1 MKFQRVFDRMI
12 IKNTTIQNKTK
23 QNKLNNQH
31 IIPSHC
37 ISNPKVNDFLK
48 SIINYK
54 ESKESILF
62 SIGCELVRGNTNPY
76 LKQFLSEYSF
86 PIVKIENIP
95 YDEFDLLGSIYQ
107 YLNSKRENL
116 ERGSFYTDYKIAK
129 DFVNDLDFSKNQLI
143 LDPACGSGS
152 FLFNSNASSNQIFGV
167 DNDPIAIMIAKFNYF
182 IKFLNGNCPNI
193 FCDDFFNWY
202 LKNKHLIFD
211 YLIGNPP
218 YGANLNLK
226 NINSSHVIS
235 GESFSYFIEFGFTLL
250 KDVGI
255 MRYLL
260 PESILNVK
268 KHYDIRK
275 FILNNTNLNKIKKY
289 QTKFAGIMSDLY
301 MLEITNDKNNSDLI
315 FIDNKS
321 TIIPKTIFKSLK
333 NSVITYFNQKDVTII
348 QKVTVIQGH
357 NLSNSIFAL
366 GVVTGNNK
374 EKLFDNPT
382 DNSEPIY
389 SGKEVNKYKLLPP
402 KKHIIFDR
410 NNLQQVAPDN
420 VYRAPQKLVYKTINK
435 HIKIAI
441 DDTQSLTTNS
451 ANIIIPNIIGYDIY
465 TIMGILNSQL
475 YSYLNIK
482 LFGGVNKI
490 AKENLQALPIPKI
503 SNEQNLYVKEL
514 VMKVM
519 ETSDDSY
526 LQNYIHKNIFGL
538 SESEIKYI
546 FEY

>member
-1 MKFQRVFDRMI
+1 MI
-12 IKNTTIQNKTK
+12 VKNTTIQNKTK
-23 QNKLNNQH
+23 QNKLSNQH

-48 SIINYK
+48 SIINYTG
-54 ESKESILF
+54 SKQSILF
-62 SIGCELVRGNTNPY
+62 SIGCELVRGNTNSH

-116 ERGSFYTDYKIAK
+116 EKGSFYTDYKIAK
-129 DFVNDLDFSKNQLI
+129 DFVNDLDFNKNQLI

-152 FLFNSNASSNQIFGV
+152 FLFNSNASPNHIFGV

-182 IKFLNGNCPNI
+182 IKFPNGEYPNI

-202 LKNKHLIFD
+202 LENKHLMFD

-235 GESFSYFIEFGFTLL
+235 GESFSYFIEFGYTLL
-250 KDVGI
+250 KDTGI

-275 FILNNTNLNKIKKY
+275 YILNNTNLSTIKKY
-289 QTKFAGIMSDLY
+289 KTKFAGVMSDLY
-301 MLEITNDKNNSDLI
+301 MLEITNDKINSDLI

-321 TIIPKTIFKSLK
+321 TKISKTIFKGLK
-333 NSVITYFNQKDVTII
+333 NWVITYFNQKDITII
-348 QKVTVIQGH
+348 QKVTDIQGA

-389 SGKEVNKYKLLPP
+389 SGKEVTKYKLLSP
-402 KKHIIFDR
+402 KKHIVFDR
-410 NNLQQVAPDN
+410 NNLQQVASDN
-420 VYRAPQKLVYKTINK
+420 VYRVSLKLVYKTISK

-451 ANIIIPNIIGYDIY
+451 ANIIIPNINGLDIY
-465 TIMGILNSQL
+465 TVMGILNSQL

-490 AKENLQALPIPKI
+490 SKENLQALPFPKI
-503 SNEQNLYVKEL
+503 STEQNLYIKQL
-514 VMKVM
+514 VMNAMK
-519 ETSDDSY
+519 TSDDSS
-526 LQNYIHKNIFGL
+526 LQNYIHENIFGL
-538 SESEIKYI
+538 SKSEIEYI
-546 FEY
+546 FKYNT

>member
-1 MKFQRVFDRMI
+1 MI
-12 IKNTTIQNKTK
+12 IQNTTIQNKTK
-23 QNKLNNQH
+23 ENRLSNQH

-37 ISNPKVNDFLK
+37 ISNTSVNDFLK
-48 SIINYK
+48 STINSK

-86 PIVKIENIP
+86 PIVKIKNIP
-95 YDEFDLLGSIYQ
+95 YDEFDLLGSTYQ
-107 YLNSKRENL
+107 YLNSKKENL

-129 DFVNDLDFSKNQLI
+129 DFVNDLDFSKNQLM
-143 LDPACGSGS
+143 LDPSCGSGS
-152 FLFNSNASSNQIFGV
+152 FLFNSNASSHQIFGV

-182 IKFLNGNCPNI
+182 IKFPNGNYPNI

-202 LKNKHLIFD
+202 SKNKHLVFD

-250 KDVGI
+250 EDKGI

-289 QTKFAGIMSDLY
+289 KTKFAGVMSDLY
-301 MLEITNDKNNSDLI
+301 MLEITNDKNNSDLT

-321 TIIPKTIFKSLK
+321 TKIPKTIFKGLK
-333 NSVITYFNQKDVTII
+333 NSVITNFNQKDVTII
-348 QKVTVIQGH
+348 QKVTDIQGH
-357 NLSNSIFAL
+357 DLSNSIFGL

-374 EKLFDNPT
+374 ERLLDNPT
-382 DNSEPIY
+382 NNSELIY
-389 SGKEVNKYKLLPP
+389 SGKEVTKYKLLPP
-402 KKHIIFDR
+402 KKHIVFDR

-420 VYRAPQKLVYKTINK
+420 IYRAPQKLIYKTINK
-435 HIKIAI
+435 YIKIAI

-451 ANIIIPNIIGYDIY
+451 ANIIIPDIIGFDIY

-490 AKENLQALPIPKI
+490 AKENLQKLPIPKI
-503 SNEQNLYVKEL
+503 SNKQNLYIKEL

-526 LQNYIHKNIFGL
+526 LQNYIHKNIFEL
-538 SESEIKYI
+538 SNSEIEYI

>member
-1 MKFQRVFDRMI
+1 MI
-12 IKNTTIQNKTK
+12 IQNTTIQNKTK
-23 QNKLNNQH
+23 ENRLSNQH

-37 ISNPKVNDFLK
+37 ISNTSVNDFLK
-48 SIINYK
+48 STINSK

-86 PIVKIENIP
+86 PIVKIKNIP
-95 YDEFDLLGSIYQ
+95 YDEFDLLGSTYQ
-107 YLNSKRENL
+107 YLNSKKENL

-129 DFVNDLDFSKNQLI
+129 DFVNDLDFSKNQLM
-143 LDPACGSGS
+143 LDPSCGSGS
-152 FLFNSNASSNQIFGV
+152 FLFNSNASSHQIFGV

-182 IKFLNGNCPNI
+182 IKFPNGNYPNI

-202 LKNKHLIFD
+202 SKNKHLVFD

-250 KDVGI
+250 EDKGI

-289 QTKFAGIMSDLY
+289 KTKFAGVMSDLY
-301 MLEITNDKNNSDLI
+301 MLEITNDKNNSDLT

-321 TIIPKTIFKSLK
+321 TKIPKTIFKGLK
-333 NSVITYFNQKDVTII
+333 NSVITNFNQKDVTII
-348 QKVTVIQGH
+348 QKVTDIQGH
-357 NLSNSIFAL
+357 DLSNSIFGL

-374 EKLFDNPT
+374 ERLLDNPT
-382 DNSEPIY
+382 NNSELIY
-389 SGKEVNKYKLLPP
+389 SGKEVTKYKLLPP
-402 KKHIIFDR
+402 KKHIVFDR

-420 VYRAPQKLVYKTINK
+420 IYRAPQKLIYKTINK
-435 HIKIAI
+435 YIKIAI

-451 ANIIIPNIIGYDIY
+451 ANIIIPNIIGFDIY

-490 AKENLQALPIPKI
+490 AKENLQKLPIPKI
-503 SNEQNLYVKEL
+503 SNRQNLYIKEL

-526 LQNYIHKNIFGL
+526 LQNYIHKNIFEL
-538 SESEIKYI
+538 SNSEIEYI

>member
-1 MKFQRVFDRMI
+1 MI
-12 IKNTTIQNKTK
+12 IQNTTVQNKTK
-23 QNKLNNQH
+23 QNRLSNQH

-37 ISNPKVNDFLK
+37 ISNTKVNDFLK
-48 SIINYK
+48 FIINYK

-129 DFVNDLDFSKNQLI
+129 DFVNGLDFSKNQLI
-143 LDPACGSGS
+143 LDPSCGSGS
-152 FLFNSNASSNQIFGV
+152 FLFNSDASSNQIFGV

-182 IKFLNGNCPNI
+182 IKFPNGNYPNI
-193 FCDDFFNWY
+193 FCDDFFSWY
-202 LKNKHLIFD
+202 LKNKHLTFD

-289 QTKFAGIMSDLY
+289 QTKFAGVMSDLY

-321 TIIPKTIFKSLK
+321 TKIPKTIFKSLK

-348 QKVTVIQGH
+348 QKVTDIQGH

-410 NNLQQVAPDN
+410 NNLQQVASDN
-420 VYRAPQKLVYKTINK
+420 AYRAPQKLVYKTINK

-451 ANIIIPNIIGYDIY
+451 ANIIIPNIIGLDTH

-490 AKENLQALPIPKI
+490 SKENLQVLPFPKI
-503 SNEQNLYVKEL
+503 SNKQNLYIKEL

-538 SESEIKYI
+538 SKSEIEYI

>member
-1 MKFQRVFDRMI
+1 MI
-12 IKNTTIQNKTK
+12 IQNTTVQNKTK
-23 QNKLNNQH
+23 QNRLSNQH
-31 IIPSHC
+31 IIPLHC
-37 ISNPKVNDFLK
+37 ISNTKVNDFLK
-48 SIINYK
+48 PIINYK

-76 LKQFLSEYSF
+76 LKQFLSEHSF

-95 YDEFDLLGSIYQ
+95 YYEFDLLGSTYQ
-107 YLNSKRENL
+107 YLNSKKENL

-129 DFVNDLDFSKNQLI
+129 DFVSDLDFSKNQLI

-182 IKFLNGNCPNI
+182 IKFPNGNYPNI

-202 LKNKHLIFD
+202 LKNKHLVFD

-218 YGANLNLK
+218 YGATLDLK

-235 GESFSYFIEFGFTLL
+235 GESFSYFIEFGFTFL
-250 KDVGI
+250 KDKGI

-260 PESILNVK
+260 PEAILNVK

-275 FILNNTNLNKIKKY
+275 FILNDTNLNKIKKY
-289 QTKFAGIMSDLY
+289 QTKFAGVMTDLY
-301 MLEITNDKNNSDLI
+301 MLEITNDKNNSDLT
-315 FIDNKS
+315 FIDNQS
-321 TIIPKTIFKSLK
+321 TKIPKTIFKSLK
-333 NSVITYFNQKDVTII
+333 NSVITHFNQKDVTII
-348 QKVTVIQGH
+348 QKVTDIQEH

-389 SGKEVNKYKLLPP
+389 SGKEVTKYKLLPP
-402 KKHIIFDR
+402 EKHIVFDR

-420 VYRAPQKLVYKTINK
+420 IYRAPQKLVYKTINK

-490 AKENLQALPIPKI
+490 AKENLQTLPFPKI
-503 SNEQNLYVKEL
+503 SNKQNLYIKEL

-538 SESEIKYI
+538 SKSEIEYI

>member
-1 MKFQRVFDRMI
+1 ML

-37 ISNPKVNDFLK
+37 ISDPEVNVFLK
-48 SIINYK
+48 SIIKYK

-62 SIGCELVRGNTNPY
+62 SIGCELVRRNTNPH
-76 LKQFLSEYSF
+76 LKQFLSEHSF

-95 YDEFDLLGSIYQ
+95 YDEFDLLGSTYQ

-182 IKFLNGNCPNI
+182 IKFPNGNYPNI

-202 LKNKHLIFD
+202 LKNKHLMFD

-226 NINSSHVIS
+226 NISSSHVIS

-275 FILNNTNLNKIKKY
+275 YILDNTNLNKIKKY
-289 QTKFAGIMSDLY
+289 QTKFAGVMSDLY
-301 MLEITNDKNNSDLI
+301 MLEITNDKVNSDLI

-333 NSVITYFNQKDVTII
+333 NSVITCFNQKDVTII
-348 QKVTVIQGH
+348 QKVTDIQGH

-389 SGKEVNKYKLLPP
+389 SGKEVTKYNLLPP

-410 NNLQQVAPDN
+410 NNLQQVAADD
-420 VYRAPQKLVYKTINK
+420 VYRASQKLVYKTINK

-451 ANIIIPNIIGYDIY
+451 ANIIIPNIIGLDIH

-490 AKENLQALPIPKI
+490 SKENLQSLPFPKI
-503 SNEQNLYVKEL
+503 SNKQNLYIKEL

-519 ETSDDSY
+519 ETSDDSD

-538 SESEIKYI
+538 CKSEIEYI

>member
-1 MKFQRVFDRMI
+1 MI
-12 IKNTTIQNKTK
+12 VKNTTIQNKTK

-48 SIINYK
+48 SIIDYK

-86 PIVKIENIP
+86 PIVKIESIP
-95 YDEFDLLGSIYQ
+95 SDEFDLLGSTYQ

-152 FLFNSNASSNQIFGV
+152 FLFNSNALSNQIFGV

-182 IKFLNGNCPNI
+182 IKFPNGNYPNI

-202 LKNKHLIFD
+202 LKNKHLKFD
-211 YLIGNPP
+211 YLIANPP

-226 NINSSHVIS
+226 NINCSHVIS
-235 GESFSYFIEFGFTLL
+235 GESFSYFVVFGFTLL
-250 KDVGI
+250 KDEGI

-289 QTKFAGIMSDLY
+289 QTKFAGVMSDLY
-301 MLEITNDKNNSDLI
+301 MLEITNDKNNNDLI

-333 NSVITYFNQKDVTII
+333 NSVITYYNQKDVAII
-348 QKVTVIQGH
+348 QKVTDIQGH
-357 NLSNSIFAL
+357 SLSNSIFAL

-374 EKLFDNPT
+374 EKLFDTPT

-389 SGKEVNKYKLLPP
+389 SGKEVIKYKLLPP
-402 KKHIIFDR
+402 KKHIVFDR

-451 ANIIIPNIIGYDIY
+451 ANIIIPNIIGLDTH

-490 AKENLQALPIPKI
+490 AKENLQALPLPKI
-503 SNEQNLYVKEL
+503 SDKENLYIKEL
-514 VMKVM
+514 VMKVV

-526 LQNYIHKNIFGL
+526 LQNYIHENIFGL
-538 SESEIKYI
+538 SKSEIEYI

>member
-1 MKFQRVFDRMI
+1 MKLQRIFHKMMV
-12 IKNTTIQNKTK
+12 KNTTIQNKTK

-37 ISNPKVNDFLK
+37 ISNPKANDFLK

-86 PIVKIENIP
+86 PIVKIGNLP
-95 YDEFDLLGSIYQ
+95 YDEFDLLGSTYQ

-129 DFVNDLDFSKNQLI
+129 DFVHDLDFSKNQLI

-182 IKFLNGNCPNI
+182 IKFPNGDYPNI
-193 FCDDFFNWY
+193 FCDDFFSWY

-289 QTKFAGIMSDLY
+289 QTKFAGVMSDLY
-301 MLEITNDKNNSDLI
+301 MLEITNDKNNSNLI

-333 NSVITYFNQKDVTII
+333 SSVITYFNQKDVAII
-348 QKVTVIQGH
+348 QKVTDIQGH

-374 EKLFDNPT
+374 EKIFDNPT

-389 SGKEVNKYKLLPP
+389 SGKEVNKYKLLPS

-420 VYRAPQKLVYKTINK
+420 VYRAPQKLVYKTISK
-435 HIKIAI
+435 HIKIAM

-451 ANIIIPNIIGYDIY
+451 ANIIIPNIIGFDIH

-482 LFGGVNKI
+482 LFGGVNKVS
-490 AKENLQALPIPKI
+490 KENLQVLPIPKI
-503 SNEQNLYVKEL
+503 SNKQNSYLKEL
-514 VMKVM
+514 VIEVMK
-519 ETSDDSY
+519 TSDDSY

-538 SESEIKYI
+538 SKSEIEYI

>member
-1 MKFQRVFDRMI
+1 MI
-12 IKNTTIQNKTK
+12 IQNTTIQNKTK
-23 QNKLNNQH
+23 ENRLSNQH

-37 ISNPKVNDFLK
+37 ISNTSVNDFLK
-48 SIINYK
+48 STINSK

-86 PIVKIENIP
+86 PIVKIKNIP
-95 YDEFDLLGSIYQ
+95 YDEFDLLGSTYQ
-107 YLNSKRENL
+107 YLNSKKENL

-129 DFVNDLDFSKNQLI
+129 DFVNDLDFSKNQLM
-143 LDPACGSGS
+143 LDPSCGSGS
-152 FLFNSNASSNQIFGV
+152 FLFNSNASSHQIFGV

-182 IKFLNGNCPNI
+182 IKFPNGNYPNI

-202 LKNKHLIFD
+202 SKNKHLVFD

-250 KDVGI
+250 EDKGI

-289 QTKFAGIMSDLY
+289 KTKFAGVMSDLY
-301 MLEITNDKNNSDLI
+301 MLEITNDKNNSDLT

-321 TIIPKTIFKSLK
+321 TKIPKTIFKGLK
-333 NSVITYFNQKDVTII
+333 NSVITNFNQKDVTII
-348 QKVTVIQGH
+348 QKVTDIQGH
-357 NLSNSIFAL
+357 DLSNSIFGL

-374 EKLFDNPT
+374 ERLLDNPT
-382 DNSEPIY
+382 NNSELIY
-389 SGKEVNKYKLLPP
+389 SGKEVTKYKLLPP
-402 KKHIIFDR
+402 KKHIVFDR

-420 VYRAPQKLVYKTINK
+420 IYRAPQKLIYKTINK
-435 HIKIAI
+435 YIKIAI

-451 ANIIIPNIIGYDIY
+451 ANIIIPDIIGFDIY

-490 AKENLQALPIPKI
+490 AKENLQKLPIPKI
-503 SNEQNLYVKEL
+503 SNRQNLYIKEL

-526 LQNYIHKNIFGL
+526 LQNYIHKNIFEL
-538 SESEIKYI
+538 SNSEIEYI

>member
-1 MKFQRVFDRMI
+1 
-12 IKNTTIQNKTK
+12 
-23 QNKLNNQH
+23 
-31 IIPSHC
+31 
-37 ISNPKVNDFLK
+37 
-48 SIINYK
+48 
-54 ESKESILF
+54 
-62 SIGCELVRGNTNPY
+62 VRGNTNPY
-76 LKQFLSEYSF
+76 LKQFLSEHYF

-95 YDEFDLLGSIYQ
+95 YYEFDLLGSTYQ
-107 YLNSKRENL
+107 YLNSKKENL

-182 IKFLNGNCPNI
+182 IKFPNGNYPNI

-202 LKNKHLIFD
+202 LKNKHLVFD

-218 YGANLNLK
+218 YGATLDLK

-235 GESFSYFIEFGFTLL
+235 GESFSYFIEFGFTFL
-250 KDVGI
+250 KDKGI

-275 FILNNTNLNKIKKY
+275 FILNDTNLNKIKKY
-289 QTKFAGIMSDLY
+289 QTKFAGVMSDLY
-301 MLEITNDKNNSDLI
+301 MLEITNDKNNSDLT
-315 FIDNKS
+315 FIDNQS
-321 TIIPKTIFKSLK
+321 TKIPKTIFKSLK
-333 NSVITYFNQKDVTII
+333 NSVITHFNQKDVTII
-348 QKVTVIQGH
+348 QRVTDIQEH

-389 SGKEVNKYKLLPP
+389 SGKEVTKYKLLPP
-402 KKHIIFDR
+402 EKHIVFDR

-420 VYRAPQKLVYKTINK
+420 IYRAPQKLVYKTINK

-451 ANIIIPNIIGYDIY
+451 ANIIIPNIIGFDIY
-465 TIMGILNSQL
+465 TVMGILNSQL

-490 AKENLQALPIPKI
+490 AKENLQTLPFPKI
-503 SNEQNLYVKEL
+503 SNKQNLYIKEL

-538 SESEIKYI
+538 SDSEIEYI

>member
-1 MKFQRVFDRMI
+1 MI
-12 IKNTTIQNKTK
+12 VKNTTIQNKTK
-23 QNKLNNQH
+23 QARLNNQH

-37 ISNPKVNDFLK
+37 ISNTKVNEFLK

-62 SIGCELVRGNTNPY
+62 SIGCKLVRGNTNPY

-86 PIVKIENIP
+86 PIVKIKNIP
-95 YDEFDLLGSIYQ
+95 YDEFDLLGSTYQ

-116 ERGSFYTDYKIAK
+116 EKGSFYTDYKIAK

-182 IKFLNGNCPNI
+182 IKFPNGNYPNI

-202 LKNKHLIFD
+202 LKNKHLVFD

-218 YGANLNLK
+218 YGATLDLK

-235 GESFSYFIEFGFTLL
+235 GESFSYFIEFGFTFL
-250 KDVGI
+250 KDKGI

-260 PESILNVK
+260 PEAILNVK

-275 FILNNTNLNKIKKY
+275 FILNDTNLNKIKKY
-289 QTKFAGIMSDLY
+289 QTKFAGVMSDLY
-301 MLEITNDKNNSDLI
+301 MLEITNDKNNSDLT
-315 FIDNKS
+315 FIDNQS
-321 TIIPKTIFKSLK
+321 TKIPKTIFKSLK
-333 NSVITYFNQKDVTII
+333 NSVITHFNQKDVTII
-348 QKVTVIQGH
+348 QRVTDIQEH

-389 SGKEVNKYKLLPP
+389 SGKEVTKYKLLPP
-402 KKHIIFDR
+402 EKHIVFDR

-420 VYRAPQKLVYKTINK
+420 IYRAPQKLVYKTINK
-435 HIKIAI
+435 YIKIAI

-490 AKENLQALPIPKI
+490 AKENLQALPFPKI
-503 SNEQNLYVKEL
+503 SNKQNLYIKEL

-538 SESEIKYI
+538 SDSEIEYI

>member
-1 MKFQRVFDRMI
+1 MI
-12 IKNTTIQNKTK
+12 VKNTTIQNKTK
-23 QNKLNNQH
+23 LNKLSNQH
-31 IIPSHC
+31 LIPSHC
-37 ISNPKVNDFLK
+37 ISNIEVHEFLK
-48 SIINYK
+48 SII
-54 ESKESILF
+54 ELDHSKESILF

-86 PIVKIENIP
+86 PMVKIENIP
-95 YDEFDLLGSIYQ
+95 YDEFDLLGSTYQ
-107 YLNSKRENL
+107 YLNSKKENL
-116 ERGSFYTDYKIAK
+116 ERGLFYTDYKIAK

-143 LDPACGSGS
+143 LDPSCGSGS
-152 FLFNSNASSNQIFGV
+152 FLFNSNASSHQIFGV
-167 DNDPIAIMIAKFNYF
+167 DNDPIACMIAKFNYF
-182 IKFLNGNCPNI
+182 IKFPDGNYPNI
-193 FCDDFFNWY
+193 FCDNFFDWY
-202 LKNKHLIFD
+202 TKHKGIQFD
-211 YLIGNPP
+211 YVIGNPP

-226 NINSSHVIS
+226 NIYSSHVIS
-235 GESFSYFIEFGFTLL
+235 GESFSYFIEIGFTLL
-250 KDVGI
+250 EDKGI

-275 FILNNTNLNKIKKY
+275 FILNDTNLNKIKKY
-289 QTKFAGIMSDLY
+289 QTKFAGVMSDLY
-301 MLEITNDKNNSDLI
+301 MLEITNDKNNSDLT
-315 FIDNKS
+315 FIDNNKS
-321 TIIPKTIFKSLK
+321 TRISKTIFKSLK
-333 NSVITYFNQKDVTII
+333 NSVITNFNQKDITII
-348 QKVTVIQGH
+348 QKVTDIQGH
-357 NLSNSIFAL
+357 NLSNSIFGL

-389 SGKEVNKYKLLPP
+389 SGKEVTKYKLLPP
-402 KKHIIFDR
+402 KKHIVFDR

-420 VYRAPQKLVYKTINK
+420 IYRAPQKLIYKTINK

-451 ANIIIPNIIGYDIY
+451 ANIIIPNIIGLDIY
-465 TIMGILNSQL
+465 AIMGILNSQL

-482 LFGGVNKI
+482 LFGGVNKV
-490 AKENLQALPIPKI
+490 AKENLQKLPLPKI
-503 SNEQNLYVKEL
+503 SNKQNLYIKEL

-519 ETSDDSY
+519 ETSDDYY

-538 SESEIKYI
+538 SDSEIEYI

>member
-1 MKFQRVFDRMI
+1 MQRVYDRML

-37 ISNPKVNDFLK
+37 ISNPKANDFLK

-62 SIGCELVRGNTNPY
+62 SIGCELVRRNTNPY
-76 LKQFLSEYSF
+76 LKQFLSECSF

-95 YDEFDLLGSIYQ
+95 YDEFDLLGSTYQ

-129 DFVNDLDFSKNQLI
+129 DFVNGLDFSKNQLI
-143 LDPACGSGS
+143 LDPSCGSGS
-152 FLFNSNASSNQIFGV
+152 FLFNSDAPSNQIFGV

-182 IKFLNGNCPNI
+182 IKFPNGNYPNI
-193 FCDDFFNWY
+193 FRDDFFSWCSQ
-202 LKNKHLIFD
+202 NKHLTFD

-235 GESFSYFIEFGFTLL
+235 GESFSYFIEVGFALL
-250 KDVGI
+250 KDAGI

-275 FILNNTNLNKIKKY
+275 FILNKTNLKVIKKH
-289 QTKFAGIMSDLY
+289 QTKFAGVMSDLY
-301 MLEITNDKNNSDLI
+301 MLEITNDKDNDYLT

-321 TIIPKTIFKSLK
+321 TEIPKTIFKGLK
-333 NSVITYFNQKDVTII
+333 NLVITYFNSEDVIII
-348 QKVTVIQGH
+348 QKVTDIQGH
-357 NLSNSIFAL
+357 TLSNSIFAL

-374 EKLFDNPT
+374 EKLFDTPT

-389 SGKEVNKYKLLPP
+389 SGKEVIKYKLLPP
-402 KKHIIFDR
+402 KKHIVFDR

-451 ANIIIPNIIGYDIY
+451 ANIIIPNIIGLDTH

-490 AKENLQALPIPKI
+490 AKENLQALPLPNI
-503 SNEQNLYVKEL
+503 SDKENLYIKEL
-514 VMKVM
+514 VMKAM

-526 LQNYIHKNIFGL
+526 LQNYIHKNIFKL

>member
-1 MKFQRVFDRMI
+1 LIV
-12 IKNTTIQNKTK
+12 KNTTIQNKTK
-23 QNKLNNQH
+23 QQRLNSEH

-37 ISNPKVNDFLK
+37 ISNTKVKDFLK
-48 SIINYK
+48 SIIDCT

-62 SIGCELVRGNTNPY
+62 SIGCSLVRENKNPY

-86 PIVKIENIP
+86 PIVKIKNIP

-116 ERGSFYTDYKIAK
+116 EKGSFYTDYRIAK

-167 DNDPIAIMIAKFNYF
+167 DNDPIAIMITKFNYF
-182 IKFLNGNCPNI
+182 IKFPNGNYPNI
-193 FCDDFFNWY
+193 FCDDFFNWSFKHKN
-202 LKNKHLIFD
+202 LKFD

-250 KDVGI
+250 KDLGI

-260 PESILNVK
+260 PEAILNVK

-275 FILNNTNLNKIKKY
+275 YILNNTNLNKIKKY
-289 QTKFAGIMSDLY
+289 QTKFAGVMSDLY
-301 MLEITNDKNNSDLI
+301 MLEITKDKNNSNLI
-315 FIDNKS
+315 FIDKKT
-321 TIIPKTIFKSLK
+321 TIIPKTIFKRLK
-333 NSVITYFNQKDVTII
+333 NSVITSFNQKDVAII
-348 QKVTVIQGH
+348 KKVNDKAGH
-357 NLSNSIFAL
+357 NLFNSIFAL
-366 GVVTGNNK
+366 GVVTGDNK
-374 EKLFDNPT
+374 EKLFDSVTN
-382 DNSEPIY
+382 NSEPIY
-389 SGKEVNKYKLLPP
+389 TGKEVNKYKLLPP
-402 KKHIIFDR
+402 KKHIIFDK

-420 VYRAPQKLVYKTINK
+420 IYRAPQKLVYKTINK
-435 HIKIAI
+435 YIKIAI
-441 DDTQSLTTNS
+441 DNTQSLTTNS
-451 ANIIIPNIIGYDIY
+451 ANIIIPNIMGFDIH

-503 SNEQNLYVKEL
+503 SEKQNLYIKEL
-514 VMKVM
+514 VIKVM
-519 ETSDDSY
+519 KTDDDSY
-526 LQNYIHKNIFGL
+526 LQNYIHKDIFGL
-538 SESEIKYI
+538 STSEIKYI
-546 FEY
+546 LEY

>member
-1 MKFQRVFDRMI
+1 MI
-12 IKNTTIQNKTK
+12 IQNTTIQNKTK
-23 QNKLNNQH
+23 ENRLSNQH

-37 ISNPKVNDFLK
+37 LSNPSVNDFLK
-48 SIINYK
+48 STINSK

-86 PIVKIENIP
+86 PIVKIKNIP
-95 YDEFDLLGSIYQ
+95 YDEFDLLGSTYQ
-107 YLNSKRENL
+107 YLNSKKENL

-129 DFVNDLDFSKNQLI
+129 DFVNDLDFSKNQLM
-143 LDPACGSGS
+143 LDPSCGSGS
-152 FLFNSNASSNQIFGV
+152 FLFNSNASSHQIFGV

-182 IKFLNGNCPNI
+182 IKFPNGNYPNI

-202 LKNKHLIFD
+202 SKNKHLVFD

-250 KDVGI
+250 EDKGI

-289 QTKFAGIMSDLY
+289 KTKFAGVMSDLY
-301 MLEITNDKNNSDLI
+301 MLEITNDKNNSDLT

-321 TIIPKTIFKSLK
+321 TKIPKTIFKGLK
-333 NSVITYFNQKDVTII
+333 NSVITNFNQKDVTII
-348 QKVTVIQGH
+348 QKVTDIQGH
-357 NLSNSIFAL
+357 DLSNSIFGL

-374 EKLFDNPT
+374 ERLLDNPT
-382 DNSEPIY
+382 NNSELIY
-389 SGKEVNKYKLLPP
+389 SGKEVTKYKLLPP
-402 KKHIIFDR
+402 KKHIVFDR

-420 VYRAPQKLVYKTINK
+420 IYRAPQKLIYKTINK
-435 HIKIAI
+435 YIKIAI

-451 ANIIIPNIIGYDIY
+451 ANIIIPNIIGFDIY

-490 AKENLQALPIPKI
+490 AKENLQKLPIPKI
-503 SNEQNLYVKEL
+503 SNRQNLYIKEL

-526 LQNYIHKNIFGL
+526 LQNYIHKNIFEL
-538 SESEIKYI
+538 SNSEIEYI

>member
-1 MKFQRVFDRMI
+1 MI
-12 IKNTTIQNKTK
+12 IQNTTIQNKTK
-23 QNKLNNQH
+23 ENRLSNQH

-37 ISNPKVNDFLK
+37 ISNTSVNDFLK
-48 SIINYK
+48 STINSK

-86 PIVKIENIP
+86 PIVKIKNIP
-95 YDEFDLLGSIYQ
+95 YDEFDLLGSTYQ
-107 YLNSKRENL
+107 YLNSKKENL

-129 DFVNDLDFSKNQLI
+129 DFVNDLDFSKNQLM
-143 LDPACGSGS
+143 LDPSCGSGS
-152 FLFNSNASSNQIFGV
+152 FLFNSNASSHQIFGV

-182 IKFLNGNCPNI
+182 IKFPNGNYPNI

-202 LKNKHLIFD
+202 SKNKHLVFD

-250 KDVGI
+250 EDKGI

-289 QTKFAGIMSDLY
+289 KTKFAGVMSDLY
-301 MLEITNDKNNSDLI
+301 MLEITNDKNNSDLT

-321 TIIPKTIFKSLK
+321 TKIPKTIFKGLK
-333 NSVITYFNQKDVTII
+333 NSVITNFNQKDVTII
-348 QKVTVIQGH
+348 QKVTDIQGH
-357 NLSNSIFAL
+357 DLSNSIFGL

-374 EKLFDNPT
+374 ERLLDNPT
-382 DNSEPIY
+382 NNSELIY
-389 SGKEVNKYKLLPP
+389 SGKEVTKYKLLPP
-402 KKHIIFDR
+402 KKHIVFDR

-420 VYRAPQKLVYKTINK
+420 IYRAPQKLIYKTINK
-435 HIKIAI
+435 YIKIAI

-451 ANIIIPNIIGYDIY
+451 ANIIIPNIIGFDIY

-490 AKENLQALPIPKI
+490 AKENLQKLPIPKI
-503 SNEQNLYVKEL
+503 SNKQNLYIKEL

-526 LQNYIHKNIFGL
+526 LQNYIHKNIFEL
-538 SESEIKYI
+538 SNSEIEYI

>member
-1 MKFQRVFDRMI
+1 MI
-12 IKNTTIQNKTK
+12 IQNTTIQNKTK
-23 QNKLNNQH
+23 ENRLSNQH

-37 ISNPKVNDFLK
+37 ISNTSVNDFLK
-48 SIINYK
+48 STINSK

-86 PIVKIENIP
+86 PIVKIKNIP
-95 YDEFDLLGSIYQ
+95 YDEFDLLGSTYQ
-107 YLNSKRENL
+107 YLNSKKENL

-129 DFVNDLDFSKNQLI
+129 DFVNDLDFSKNQLM
-143 LDPACGSGS
+143 LDPSCGSGS
-152 FLFNSNASSNQIFGV
+152 FLFNSNASSHQIFGV

-182 IKFLNGNCPNI
+182 IKFPNGNYPNI

-202 LKNKHLIFD
+202 SKNKHLVFD

-250 KDVGI
+250 EDKGI

-289 QTKFAGIMSDLY
+289 KTKFAGVMSDLY
-301 MLEITNDKNNSDLI
+301 MLEITNDKNNSDLT

-321 TIIPKTIFKSLK
+321 TKIPKTIFKGLK
-333 NSVITYFNQKDVTII
+333 NSVITNFNQKDVTII
-348 QKVTVIQGH
+348 LKVTDIQGH
-357 NLSNSIFAL
+357 DLSNSIFGL

-374 EKLFDNPT
+374 ERLLDNPT
-382 DNSEPIY
+382 NNSELIY
-389 SGKEVNKYKLLPP
+389 SGKEVTKYKLLPP
-402 KKHIIFDR
+402 KKHIVFDR

-420 VYRAPQKLVYKTINK
+420 IYRAPQKLIYKTINK
-435 HIKIAI
+435 YIKIAI

-451 ANIIIPNIIGYDIY
+451 ANIIIPDIIGFDIY

-490 AKENLQALPIPKI
+490 AKENLQKLPIPKI
-503 SNEQNLYVKEL
+503 SNRQNLYIKEL

-526 LQNYIHKNIFGL
+526 LQNYIHKNIFEL
-538 SESEIKYI
+538 SNSEIEYI

>member
-1 MKFQRVFDRMI
+1 MI
-12 IKNTTIQNKTK
+12 IQNTTIQNKTK
-23 QNKLNNQH
+23 ENRLSNQH

-37 ISNPKVNDFLK
+37 ISNTSVNDFLK
-48 SIINYK
+48 STINSK

-86 PIVKIENIP
+86 PIVKIKNIP
-95 YDEFDLLGSIYQ
+95 YDEFDLLGSTYQ
-107 YLNSKRENL
+107 YLNSKKENL

-129 DFVNDLDFSKNQLI
+129 DFVNDLDFSKNQLM
-143 LDPACGSGS
+143 LDPSCGSGS
-152 FLFNSNASSNQIFGV
+152 FLFNSNASSHQIFGV

-182 IKFLNGNCPNI
+182 IKFPNGNYPNI

-202 LKNKHLIFD
+202 SKNKHLVFD

-250 KDVGI
+250 EDKGI

-289 QTKFAGIMSDLY
+289 KTKFAGVMSDLY
-301 MLEITNDKNNSDLI
+301 MLEITNDKNNSDLT

-321 TIIPKTIFKSLK
+321 TKIPKTIFKGLK
-333 NSVITYFNQKDVTII
+333 NSVITNFNQKDVTII
-348 QKVTVIQGH
+348 QKVTEIQGH
-357 NLSNSIFAL
+357 DLSNSIFGL

-374 EKLFDNPT
+374 ERLLDNPT
-382 DNSEPIY
+382 NNSELIY
-389 SGKEVNKYKLLPP
+389 SGKEVTKYKLLPP
-402 KKHIIFDR
+402 KKHIVFDR

-420 VYRAPQKLVYKTINK
+420 IYRAPQKLIYKTINK
-435 HIKIAI
+435 YIKIAI

-451 ANIIIPNIIGYDIY
+451 ANIIIPNIIGFDIY

-490 AKENLQALPIPKI
+490 AKENLQKLPIPKI
-503 SNEQNLYVKEL
+503 SNRQNLYIKEL

-526 LQNYIHKNIFGL
+526 LQNYIHKNIFEL
-538 SESEIKYI
+538 SNSEIEYI

>member
-1 MKFQRVFDRMI
+1 MI
-12 IKNTTIQNKTK
+12 IQNTTVQNKTK
-23 QNKLNNQH
+23 QNRLSNQH
-31 IIPSHC
+31 IIPLHC
-37 ISNPKVNDFLK
+37 ISNTKVNDFLK
-48 SIINYK
+48 PIINYK

-76 LKQFLSEYSF
+76 LKQFLSEHSF

-95 YDEFDLLGSIYQ
+95 YYEFDLLGSTYQ
-107 YLNSKRENL
+107 YLNSKKENL

-182 IKFLNGNCPNI
+182 IKFPNGNYPNI

-202 LKNKHLIFD
+202 LKNKHLVFD

-218 YGANLNLK
+218 YGATLDLK

-235 GESFSYFIEFGFTLL
+235 GESFSYFIEFGFTFL
-250 KDVGI
+250 KDKGI

-260 PESILNVK
+260 PEAILNVK

-275 FILNNTNLNKIKKY
+275 FILNDTNLNKIKKY
-289 QTKFAGIMSDLY
+289 QTKFAGVMTDLY
-301 MLEITNDKNNSDLI
+301 MLEITNDKNNSDLT
-315 FIDNKS
+315 FIDNQS
-321 TIIPKTIFKSLK
+321 TKIPKTIFKSLK
-333 NSVITYFNQKDVTII
+333 NSVITHFNQKDVTII
-348 QKVTVIQGH
+348 QKVTDIQEH

-389 SGKEVNKYKLLPP
+389 SGKEVTKYKLLPP
-402 KKHIIFDR
+402 EKHIVFDR

-420 VYRAPQKLVYKTINK
+420 IYRAPQKLVYKTINK

-490 AKENLQALPIPKI
+490 AKENLQTLPFPKI
-503 SNEQNLYVKEL
+503 SNKQNLYIKEL

-519 ETSDDSY
+519 ETADDSY
-526 LQNYIHKNIFGL
+526 LQNYIHKDIFGL
-538 SESEIKYI
+538 SKSEIEYI

>member
-1 MKFQRVFDRMI
+1 MI
-12 IKNTTIQNKTK
+12 IQNTTVQNKTK
-23 QNKLNNQH
+23 QNRLSNQH
-31 IIPSHC
+31 IIPLHC
-37 ISNPKVNDFLK
+37 ISNTKVNDFLK
-48 SIINYK
+48 PIINYK

-76 LKQFLSEYSF
+76 LKQFLSEHSF

-95 YDEFDLLGSIYQ
+95 YYEFDLLGSTYQ
-107 YLNSKRENL
+107 YLNSKKENL

-182 IKFLNGNCPNI
+182 IKFPNGNYPNI

-202 LKNKHLIFD
+202 LKNKHLVFD

-218 YGANLNLK
+218 YGATLDLK

-235 GESFSYFIEFGFTLL
+235 GESFSYFIEFGFTFL
-250 KDVGI
+250 KDKGI

-260 PESILNVK
+260 PEAILNVK

-275 FILNNTNLNKIKKY
+275 FILNDTNLNKIKKY
-289 QTKFAGIMSDLY
+289 QTKFAGVMTDLY
-301 MLEITNDKNNSDLI
+301 MLEITNDKNNSDLT
-315 FIDNKS
+315 FIDNQS
-321 TIIPKTIFKSLK
+321 TKIPKTIFKSLK
-333 NSVITYFNQKDVTII
+333 NSVITHFNQKDVTII
-348 QKVTVIQGH
+348 QKVTDIQEH

-389 SGKEVNKYKLLPP
+389 SGKEVTKYKLLPP
-402 KKHIIFDR
+402 EKHIVFDR

-420 VYRAPQKLVYKTINK
+420 IYRAPQKLVYKTINK

-490 AKENLQALPIPKI
+490 AKENLQTLPFPKI
-503 SNEQNLYVKEL
+503 SNKQNLYIKEL

-538 SESEIKYI
+538 SDSEIEYI

>member
-1 MKFQRVFDRMI
+1 ML

-23 QNKLNNQH
+23 QNKLNTQH

-37 ISNPKVNDFLK
+37 IFNPKVNDFLK

-54 ESKESILF
+54 GSKESILF
-62 SIGCELVRGNTNPY
+62 SMGCELVRENTNPH

-86 PIVKIENIP
+86 PIVKIENIH
-95 YDEFDLLGSIYQ
+95 YDEFDLLGSTYQ

-182 IKFLNGNCPNI
+182 IKFPNGNYPNI

-250 KDVGI
+250 KDAGI

-289 QTKFAGIMSDLY
+289 QTKFAGVMSDLY

-321 TIIPKTIFKSLK
+321 TIISKTIFKGLK
-333 NSVITYFNQKDVTII
+333 NLVITHFNQKDVTII
-348 QKVTVIQGH
+348 RKVINIQGH

-389 SGKEVNKYKLLPP
+389 TGKEVNKYKLLLP

-435 HIKIAI
+435 HIKIVL

-451 ANIIIPNIIGYDIY
+451 ANIIIPNIIGFDMH

-490 AKENLQALPIPKI
+490 SKENLQALPIPKI
-503 SNEQNLYVKEL
+503 SNKQNLYIKEL
-514 VMKVM
+514 VMKVI

-538 SESEIKYI
+538 SKSEIDYI